1 MILKQQVM
9 IPALFGPSIV
19 LFLVTSVAG
28 CDGGLSLALFVIAGT
43 LRGFS
48 EAGYMSAPVDMA
60 PDYAGTIL
68 GITVCFSQTTGFLV
82 PWITGLFIRN
92 EVSAVSFRVETKQ
105 SFQSKNVIFEC
116 GSPT

>member
-1 MILKQQVM
+1 MSESKFISEVRKGN
-9 IPALFGPSIV
+9 IYFPALFGPSLV
-19 LFLVTSVAG
+19 LFLVTWVAG

-82 PWITGLFIRN
+82 PWVTGLFIQN
-92 EVSAVSFRVETKQ
+92 EVGVTHCPNRVTE
-105 SFQSKNVIFEC
+105 
-116 GSPT
+116 